1 MPVWA
6 KLLRKWSRVNSPDFE
21 FGCCALCHAEMDSR
35 RDSVPSNQSSFCIK
49 TSGRWISLF
58 FQFTQR
64 TLWTLSK
71 IRYIKIEAL
80 PLGKMRDRGSSVHL
94 TFRALHTRAPRHVPT
109 QKKNR
114 PPSRRYTL
122 VTYAISTLRKRC
134 TLFGTQGN
142 QTLFRLSADPTPT
155 LQRSSRTFVINV
167 QVL

>member
-1 MPVWA
+1 MSGFVRSESPA
-6 KLLRKWSRVNSPDFE
+6 SPPKLS
-21 FGCCALCHAEMDSR
+21 G
-35 RDSVPSNQSSFCIK
+35 QSSSSNGKKSRIK
-49 TSGRWISLF
+49 DRCSTKE
-58 FQFTQR
+58 QV
-64 TLWTLSK
+64 SK

-80 PLGKMRDRGSSVHL
+80 PLGKMPYRGSSVYSL
-94 TFRALHTRAPRHVPT
+94 FELYTLVRRVTYQLE
-109 QKKNR
+109 KKNR

-167 QVL
+167 QVQHLFRITQNA